1 MARYSIKTFGFR
13 GSWGQIQRIEEGFRR
28 IDCHVAAD
36 GEEFDFIY
44 SNELLQG
51 RDAVQCKAATG
62 KPLIRHVQDLPA
74 YEGTAVAKGS
84 DELRTHREAVL
95 SSADVL
101 TTNTLFVVE
110 QFKRFWDNDR
120 AIVVGQPVQ
129 FDPDLEDFRMRQR
142 RNVAVIVGRLADP
155 LKNTDLA
162 LRALS
167 LMKKPPNLAMV
178 WVGKTKRKP
187 RSWFRRFRIEHH
199 IEIPAADLAHLVKT
213 SRMLLAPSLFEGLGL
228 PPIEALAVGTP
239 AIVSDIPVKREVFA
253 GTPMRFH
260 KPDDPA
266 DLAAAITALLA
277 DAESGWQLV
286 DAFAPKVPDYTVEG
300 VATKIVAA
308 YETLKR

>member
-28 IDCHVAAD
+28 IGCHVAAD

-44 SNELLQG
+44 SNELLQS

-62 KPLIRHVQDLPA
+62 KKLIRHVQDLPA
-74 YEGTAVAKGS
+74 YEGTAVAKS
-84 DELRTHREAVL
+84 IDELRIHRDAVL

-101 TTNTLFVVE
+101 TTNTHFVVE
-110 QFKRFWDNDR
+110 QFKRFWEYDR
-120 AIVVGQPVQ
+120 AIIVGQPVQ
-129 FDPDLEDFRMRQR
+129 FDPDLDGFRTRQR

-167 LMKKPPNLAMV
+167 LMKKPPDLAMV
-178 WVGKTKRKP
+178 WVGKAKHKP

-199 IEIPAADLAHLVKT
+199 IEIPAADLGHLVKT

-266 DLAAAITALLA
+266 DLANAIETLLA
-277 DAESGWQLV
+277 EPESGWKLV
-286 DAFAPKVPDYTVEG
+286 DAFAPKVADYTVEG
-300 VATKIVAA
+300 VASKIVAA